1 MYLYPFLNTA
11 SRTKPFEYLRLTS
24 LGVIGALVKVDDTDV
39 VNFLW
44 HTEIIPLCLRIM
56 ENGSELSKT
65 VATFIVQKI
74 LLDDVGLGHICQT
87 ADRFFAIS
95 SVLGKMVQS
104 LVEAPSHRLLKHIVR
119 CYMRLAENPK
129 AREALRQV
137 LPTSLQDNTFAETLK
152 NDPAA
157 MRWLVQL
164 LRSVFPDN
172 VPF

>member
-56 ENGSELSKT
+56 ETGSDLSKT

-74 LLDDVGLGHICQT
+74 LLDEAGLAYVCAT
-87 ADRFFAIS
+87 AERFVAVS
-95 SVLGKMVQS
+95 TVLGTMVRM
-104 LVEAPSHRLLKHIVR
+104 LVETPSHRLLKHIIR
-119 CYMRLAENPK
+119 CYLRLADNAL
-129 AREALRQV
+129 ARDALRQC
-137 LPTSLQDNTFAETLK
+137 LPAELKDAAFVENLK
-152 NDPAA
+152 NDPPAW
-157 MRWLVQL
+157 RWLTQLQRTVFDVQPQL
-164 LRSVFPDN
+164 
-172 VPF
+172 

>member
-1 MYLYPFLNTA
+1 
-11 SRTKPFEYLRLTS
+11 
-24 LGVIGALVKVDDTDV
+24 
-39 VNFLW
+39 
-44 HTEIIPLCLRIM
+44 
-56 ENGSELSKT
+56 
-65 VATFIVQKI
+65 
-74 LLDDVGLGHICQT
+74 
-87 ADRFFAIS
+87 
-95 SVLGKMVQS
+95 VQS

-119 CYMRLAENPK
+119 CYMRLAENPN

-172 VPF
+172 VPL